1 MTSGRIIKLNKMK
14 ESTLIEMQKKIE
26 SLTRIMQHVLTEN
39 NRLTEMSV
47 GTLELI
53 KMMPDYD
60 KALEDLKEKNLEQ
73 IKKEKEDV
81 KS

>member
-1 MTSGRIIKLNKMK
+1 MK

-81 KS
+81 KSQLGEG

>member
-1 MTSGRIIKLNKMK
+1 MK
-14 ESTLIEMQKKIE
+14 ESTLIEMQQKVE
-26 SLTRIMQHVLTEN
+26 SLTRVVQHIINEHQ
-39 NRLTEMSV
+39 RLTEMSV

-81 KS
+81 KSQVGEG

>member
-1 MTSGRIIKLNKMK
+1 MK
-14 ESTLIEMQKKIE
+14 ESTLIEMQKKVE
-26 SLTRIMQHVLTEN
+26 SLTRVMQHVLTEN

-60 KALEDLKEKNLEQ
+60 KALEDLKEKNLKQ

-81 KS
+81 KSQVGEG

>member
-1 MTSGRIIKLNKMK
+1 MK
-14 ESTLIEMQKKIE
+14 ESKLIEMQKKVE
-26 SLTRIMQHVLTEN
+26 ALTRVVQHIINEN
-39 NRLTEMSV
+39 QRLTEMSV

-53 KMMPDYD
+53 KMMPDYV

-81 KS
+81 KSQVGEG

>member
-1 MTSGRIIKLNKMK
+1 MK
-14 ESTLIEMQKKIE
+14 ESTLIEMQKKVE
-26 SLTRIMQHVLTEN
+26 SLTRVMQHVLTEN

-60 KALEDLKEKNLEQ
+60 KALENLKEKNLEQ

-81 KS
+81 KSQVGEG

>member
-1 MTSGRIIKLNKMK
+1 MK
-14 ESTLIEMQKKIE
+14 ESTLIEMQQKVE
-26 SLTRIMQHVLTEN
+26 SLTRVVQHIINEN
-39 NRLTEMSV
+39 QRLTEMSV

-81 KS
+81 KSQVGEG

>member
-1 MTSGRIIKLNKMK
+1 MK

>member
-1 MTSGRIIKLNKMK
+1 MK
-14 ESTLIEMQKKIE
+14 ESTLIEMQKKVE
-26 SLTRIMQHVLTEN
+26 SLTRVMQHVLTEN

-81 KS
+81 KSQVGEG

>member
-1 MTSGRIIKLNKMK
+1 
-14 ESTLIEMQKKIE
+14 
-26 SLTRIMQHVLTEN
+26 MQHVLTEN

-60 KALEDLKEKNLEQ
+60 KALDDLKEKNLEQ

-81 KS
+81 KSQVGEG

>member
-1 MTSGRIIKLNKMK
+1 MK
-14 ESTLIEMQKKIE
+14 ESTLIEMQKKVE
-26 SLTRIMQHVLTEN
+26 SLTRVVQHIINEN
-39 NRLTEMSV
+39 QRLTEMSV

-73 IKKEKEDV
+73 IEKEKEDV
-81 KS
+81 KSQVGEG

>member
-1 MTSGRIIKLNKMK
+1 
-14 ESTLIEMQKKIE
+14 MQKKIE

-81 KS
+81 KSQVGEG

>member
-1 MTSGRIIKLNKMK
+1 MCIRD
-14 ESTLIEMQKKIE
+14 
-26 SLTRIMQHVLTEN
+26 R
-39 NRLTEMSV
+39 SV

-81 KS
+81 KSQVGEG

>member
-1 MTSGRIIKLNKMK
+1 MK
-14 ESTLIEMQKKIE
+14 ESTLIEMQNKVE
-26 SLTRIMQHVLTEN
+26 SLTRVMQYVLTES

-60 KALEDLKEKNLEQ
+60 KALDDLKEKNLEQ

-81 KS
+81 KSQVGEG

>member
-1 MTSGRIIKLNKMK
+1 MK
-14 ESTLIEMQKKIE
+14 ESTLIEMQKKVE
-26 SLTRIMQHVLTEN
+26 SLTRVVQHIINEN
-39 NRLTEMSV
+39 QRLTEMSV

-73 IKKEKEDV
+73 IKKEKVDV
-81 KS
+81 KSQVGEG

>member
-1 MTSGRIIKLNKMK
+1 MK

-26 SLTRIMQHVLTEN
+26 SLTRIMQHVLQEN
-39 NRLTEMSV
+39 QRLTEMSV

-73 IKKEKEDV
+73 VKKEKEDV
-81 KS
+81 KSQVGEG

>member
-1 MTSGRIIKLNKMK
+1 MK

-60 KALEDLKEKNLEQ
+60 KALEDLKKKNLEQ

-81 KS
+81 KSQVGEG

>member
-1 MTSGRIIKLNKMK
+1 MK
-14 ESTLIEMQKKIE
+14 ESTRIEMQKKVE
-26 SLTRIMQHVLTEN
+26 SLTRVMQHVLTEN

-60 KALEDLKEKNLEQ
+60 KALDDLKEKNLEQ

-81 KS
+81 KSQVGEG

>member
-1 MTSGRIIKLNKMK
+1 MK
-14 ESTLIEMQKKIE
+14 ESTLIEMQNKVE
-26 SLTRIMQHVLTEN
+26 SLTRVMQHVLTEN

-81 KS
+81 KSQVGEG

>member
-1 MTSGRIIKLNKMK
+1 
-14 ESTLIEMQKKIE
+14 MQKKVE
-26 SLTRIMQHVLTEN
+26 SLTRVMQHVLTEN

-60 KALEDLKEKNLEQ
+60 KALDDLKEKNLEQ

-81 KS
+81 KSQVGEG